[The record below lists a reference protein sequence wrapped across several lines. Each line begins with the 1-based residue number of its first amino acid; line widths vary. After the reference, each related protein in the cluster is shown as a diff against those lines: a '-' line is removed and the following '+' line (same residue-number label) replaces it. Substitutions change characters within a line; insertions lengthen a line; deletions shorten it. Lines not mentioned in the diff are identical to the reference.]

1 MHLSNP
7 GSGRPRIGA
16 RVASRLSSLL
26 ARSAN
31 ALPAICVLP
40 IVLVATSAAAQQPA
54 AAAAKPAPAKPAA
67 PSSAPGAAA
76 AATPAGGAKAA
87 PKHKAHLRAC
97 PPHIPEELNPP
108 ADTTLEVVLP
118 ANGVQSYACGV
129 DKPGEAPDW
138 QPKGPHANL
147 GEGTNVVGIHFG
159 GPSWQGLDGSMVK
172 GTKVASAPSPDK
184 SAVTWLLL
192 SGAATGEGVF
202 GKITHIQRLETV
214 GGKPPTIGC
223 DASHLDTKVL
233 VPYRAYYYFYRL
245 SEPGEK
251 VQQCHSVA
259 SKEAASKAGP
269 PKQASAKPTAEKQK

>member
-1 MHLSNP
+1 LFTQ
-7 GSGRPRIGA
+7 A
-16 RVASRLSSLL
+16 LL
-26 ARSAN
+26 APALFAPALAAVCALC
-31 ALPAICVLP
+31 ALPV
-40 IVLVATSAAAQQPA
+40 VLVAKPAAAQQPA
-54 AAAAKPAPAKPAA
+54 AVAAPAAKPAAAKPALVKPAA
-67 PSSAPGAAA
+67 SPAAPA
-76 AATPAGGAKAA
+76 AATPAAAAKAA

-108 ADTTLEVVLP
+108 ADTTLELVLP

-147 GEGTNVVGIHFG
+147 GEGNNLVGIHFG
-159 GPSWQGLDGSMVK
+159 GPSWQGLDGSTVK

-192 SGAATGEGVF
+192 SGVATGEGVF

-214 GGKPPTIGC
+214 GGKPPTTGC

-251 VQQCHSVA
+251 VQQCHSA
-259 SKEAASKAGP
+259 PGKQAAAKP
-269 PKQASAKPTAEKQK
+269 ASAKPASAKPASEKK